1 MNCSVKYIFR
11 SRYELLFLTEDTILV
26 TGENGPLYIT
36 TSTTLVKKPPRRPI
50 TSQQNGRFYSFF
62 CCWIL
67 FKYTEI
73 SDSFYYPDVFKAG
86 DEAVDNV
93 ELLG

>member
-1 MNCSVKYIFR
+1 MV
-11 SRYELLFLTEDTILV
+11 
-26 TGENGPLYIT
+26 
-36 TSTTLVKKPPRRPI
+36 
-50 TSQQNGRFYSFF
+50 RFYSFF

-73 SDSFYYPDVFKAG
+73 SDSFYGPDVFKAG

>member
-1 MNCSVKYIFR
+1 MTLSLM
-11 SRYELLFLTEDTILV
+11 SLV
-26 TGENGPLYIT
+26 TI
-36 TSTTLVKKPPRRPI
+36 
-50 TSQQNGRFYSFF
+50 
-62 CCWIL
+62 WIL

-73 SDSFYYPDVFKAG
+73 SDRFYDPDVFKAG